1 MLEGALLLYG
11 TKERDK
17 RDRKSFIG
25 KGREGKRK
33 KGKNPFY
40 ISFINILEL
49 RGFGFGFGDG
59 KFI

>member
-33 KGKNPFY
+33 KREK
-40 ISFINILEL
+40 SFLH
-49 RGFGFGFGDG
+49 
-59 KFI
+59 